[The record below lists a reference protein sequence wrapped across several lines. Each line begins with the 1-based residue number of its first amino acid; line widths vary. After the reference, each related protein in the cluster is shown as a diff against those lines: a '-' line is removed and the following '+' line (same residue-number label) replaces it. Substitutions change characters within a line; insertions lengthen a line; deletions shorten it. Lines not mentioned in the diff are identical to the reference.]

1 MEKSKVQLNDK
12 NNAITPKQ
20 WIIFG
25 GACVFMFFVYIFALF
40 NNNITYDSVYEY
52 FLIKHS
58 FAEMWQL
65 IPEDYSPPFYSVSL
79 KLFAEVFGYSLP
91 VLRFF
96 SFFSFVGM
104 MFLAVFPV
112 KKLFGEKASYLATV
126 LLLTSTVNY
135 VYSVDIRPAT
145 YAYFFSTT
153 VVIYSMLA
161 QLENKKHYYVILCI
175 FSVLAVYTHYV
186 SLIFAFVVYLICI
199 VFCLIKKSFKQILRY
214 LICGVIIAVSYA
226 PWLVVLLGQT
236 KNVQEH
242 FWDDPGNSFF
252 INALINVF
260 VKPYRTFDLGDL
272 YIIGFAVFIVFFI
285 SLVLIILRRKVG
297 ENKDKIILLLAE
309 IFIPLIVFQI
319 VIVDVFKIP
328 APRYY
333 YIFSG
338 AALIG
343 IAVIA
348 SLAFDKKIVLILLSA
363 LCTFNCVLNCVHM
376 YKIRNDN
383 NYEKMVADFNAV
395 APAEGLVFL
404 HDHEYS
410 MGIFSYYFPDAGHYI
425 YDDTYTVIRDF
436 DVFPTNIRNIGDASN
451 IWDYTDEV
459 YYAFAYYPDSIID
472 IEGEYQFYEC
482 AYADECE
489 YNNDFIV
496 FHYNVIYE

>member
-1 MEKSKVQLNDK
+1 MGNSKTKLKDYAV
-12 NNAITPKQ
+12 TPRQ
-20 WIIFG
+20 WIIF
-25 GACVFMFFVYIFALF
+25 ASCCVFVFFVYIFSLF

-96 SFFSFVGM
+96 SYFSFVGM
-104 MFLAVFPV
+104 VYLAVFPV
-112 KKLFGEKASYLATV
+112 KRLFGGKASYLSLV

-135 VYSVDIRPAT
+135 VYAVDIRPAT
-145 YAYFFSTT
+145 YAYFFSTA
-153 VVIYSMLA
+153 VVVYSMLA
-161 QLENKKHYYVILCI
+161 QLENKPRYYVTLCI

-186 SLIFAFVVYLICI
+186 SLIFAFCVYLICI
-199 VFCLIKKSFKQILRY
+199 VFCLIKKNYKQIVRY
-214 LICGVIIAVSYA
+214 IICGAVIAVSYA

-236 KNVQEH
+236 RNVQEH

-252 INALINVF
+252 IVAIINVF
-260 VKPYRTFDLGDL
+260 VKPYRTFDLGKL
-272 YIIGFAVFIVFFI
+272 YIIGFAVLIMFLIAL
-285 SLVLIILRRKVG
+285 LVMILKRKVG
-297 ENKDKIILLLAE
+297 ADKEKILLLLSE

-343 IAVIA
+343 IAVIV
-348 SLAFDKKIVLILLSA
+348 SMAFDRKIVLLLLSA
-363 LCTFNCVLNCVHM
+363 LCAFNCIMNCIHM
-376 YKIRNDN
+376 YKLKDDN
-383 NYEKMVADFNAV
+383 NYEKMVADFNAA

-425 YDDTYTVIRDF
+425 HDDTYTVIRDF

-451 IWDYTDEV
+451 IWDYTNDFCCIFV
-459 YYAFAYYPDSIID
+459 FYPDSIID
-472 IEGEYQFYEC
+472 VEGEYDFYEC

-496 FHYNVIYE
+496 FRYMAV